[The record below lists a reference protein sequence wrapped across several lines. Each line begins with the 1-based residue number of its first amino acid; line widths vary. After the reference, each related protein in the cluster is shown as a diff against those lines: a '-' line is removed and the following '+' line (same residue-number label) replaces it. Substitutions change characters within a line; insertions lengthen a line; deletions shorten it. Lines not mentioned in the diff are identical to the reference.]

1 MSGVLV
7 LNASYEPLHVVSVR
21 RAILLLLKDKA
32 EVVEAAQ
39 RTFHALHTEYP
50 VPLVI
55 RLVTYVRIPHRLT
68 LPLNRRNVF
77 IRDEFTCQYCGRQP
91 GRAHLTMDHVIPRSR
106 GGGFTW
112 ENIVAA
118 CGNCNQRKGNRLPKE
133 IGMTPRRAPFRPR
146 FLAVALLGE
155 APGNEIWAKYITE

>member
-21 RAILLLLKDKA
+21 RAIVLLLKEKA
-32 EVVEAAQ
+32 EVLEAAE
-39 RTFHALHTEYP
+39 RTFSALSESYP

-55 RLVTYVRIPHRLT
+55 RLVTYVKIPHRLT

-91 GRAHLTMDHVIPRSR
+91 GRALLTMDHVVPRSR

-112 ENIVAA
+112 ENIATA
-118 CGNCNQRKGNRLPKE
+118 CANCNQRKGNRLPKE
-133 IGMTPRRAPFRPR
+133 ANMHLRRTPFRPR
-146 FLAVALLGE
+146 FLAVALLGDSPSHE
-155 APGNEIWAKYITE
+155 VWAKYIDS

>member
-21 RAILLLLKDKA
+21 RAIVLLLKDKA
-32 EVVEAAQ
+32 EVIEAAE
-39 RTFHALHTEYP
+39 RTFRALHHDVQ

-77 IRDEFTCQYCGRQP
+77 VRDEFTCQYCGRQP
-91 GRAHLTMDHVIPRSR
+91 GRANLTMDHVIPRSR
-106 GGGFTW
+106 GGDFSW

-118 CGNCNQRKGNRLPKE
+118 CGACNQKKGNRLPKE
-133 IGMTPRRAPFRPR
+133 CNMIPRRAPYRPR

-155 APGNEIWAKYITE
+155 APGHEVWAKYIHE

>member
-1 MSGVLV
+1 MSGVSV
-7 LNASYEPLHVVSVR
+7 LNASYEPLHVVSLR
-21 RAILLLLKDKA
+21 RAIVLLLKDKA

-39 RTFHALHTEYP
+39 RTFNALHHAYP

-77 IRDEFTCQYCGRQP
+77 IRDEFTCQYCSRQP
-91 GRAHLTMDHVIPRSR
+91 GRVHLTMDHVIPRSR
-106 GGGFTW
+106 GGGFSW
-112 ENIVAA
+112 ENIVTA
-118 CGNCNQRKGNRLPKE
+118 CASCNQRKGNRLPKE
-133 IGMTPRRAPFRPR
+133 CGMTPRRAPYRPR

-155 APGNEIWAKYITE
+155 ASGNEVWSKYISE